1 VNAIGFDGVSTGF
14 APNYPLTNT
23 SVTGVIGNA
32 QEGWYSDAGPFPD
45 GVIFR
50 NDVLRTDEQ
59 LGVFGEVT
67 FDLNEQFS
75 LVLGARWYDIEVDF
89 EGSANSSFY
98 NLGQTEDAQAF
109 GTNISAQFA
118 PDNTVGAPDKAATD
132 GTIFKVT
139 LDWRPNDDHT
149 VLRDGVGRIPCR
161 HPESPRWCFRTEQL
175 HGAVRTRYRRCHQC

>member
-1 VNAIGFDGVSTGF
+1 MTLRIRRPSTPSASTALSTGF

-23 SVTGVIGNA
+23 SVTGVVGNA
-32 QEGWYSDAGPFPD
+32 QEGWYSDPGPFPT

-50 NDVLRTDEQ
+50 NDVLRSDEQ

-67 FDLNEQFS
+67 FDLNDQFS
-75 LVLGARWYDIEVDF
+75 LVFPFGARWYDIEVDLQ
-89 EGSANSSFY
+89 GSANSSFF

-139 LDWRPNDDHT
+139 LDLAPN
-149 VLRDGVGRIPCR
+149 R
-161 HPESPRWCFRTEQL
+161 
-175 HGAVRTRYRRCHQC
+175 